1 MRLRYAGTCVRCG
14 TALPAGTRADY
25 DKGARTV
32 ACIGCAPTE
41 THMTPQDA
49 AHTPGALTV
58 GASMDPP
65 PDGVPPVTFSSGPV
79 EVGAAPDQTLDVID
93 GTAGGSALREFDRRH
108 AARQQR
114 VQSAHPRIGK
124 FLLAVFDDPQSTRAW
139 DSGAKGE
146 QRMGTLLQEIAGPDL
161 RVLHDRRIPRSRANI
176 DHLVVCPSGVFVID
190 AKRYRNARPQ
200 LRVEGG
206 ILRPRRALL
215 YVGGRD
221 RTQLVDGMDK
231 QLGLVRT
238 ALADQPDVPVR
249 GVLCF
254 IEADWPLIG
263 GAFSVRGID
272 VLWPRKLPPL
282 LTQPGFLDAD
292 RIAALQWQ
300 LHEAF
305 PRQNA
310 ERRDRAG

>member
-1 MRLRYAGTCVRCG
+1 MRLRYAGTCVWSG

-32 ACIGCAPTE
+32 ACIACAPTE
-41 THMTPQDA
+41 THMTPQGA

-65 PDGVPPVTFSSGPV
+65 PDGVPPVTFSSGRV

-124 FLLAVFDDPQSTRAW
+124 FLLAVFDDPKSTRAW

-161 RVLHDRRIPRSRANI
+161 GVLHDRRIPRSRANI
-176 DHLVVCPSGVFVID
+176 DHLVICPSGVFVID

-200 LRVEGG
+200 LRVEAESCGPG
-206 ILRPRRALL
+206 ARCSMWADATAPSWSTAWTSNSGWCGRR
-215 YVGGRD
+215 
-221 RTQLVDGMDK
+221 
-231 QLGLVRT
+231 
-238 ALADQPDVPVR
+238 
-249 GVLCF
+249 
-254 IEADWPLIG
+254 WPTSLMFRCAASCASSRRIG
-263 GAFSVRGID
+263 
-272 VLWPRKLPPL
+272 
-282 LTQPGFLDAD
+282 
-292 RIAALQWQ
+292 
-300 LHEAF
+300 H
-305 PRQNA
+305 
-310 ERRDRAG
+310 